1 MSEQSNGHRADNT
14 EIISPILLRKG
25 DRIEHHGAVLE
36 VAHIIEFPCE
46 IEGGIRVVA
55 CISRLIG
62 NETGRIPRQ
71 WFDTRA
77 QLSAGGS
84 EWAAALP
91 EGLYWNVQGNA
102 HASVSRIV

>member
-1 MSEQSNGHRADNT
+1 MQAST
-14 EIISPILLRKG
+14 
-25 DRIEHHGAVLE
+25 
-36 VAHIIEFPCE
+36 
-46 IEGGIRVVA
+46 
-55 CISRLIG
+55 LIG

-102 HASVSRIV
+102 HASVYRIV